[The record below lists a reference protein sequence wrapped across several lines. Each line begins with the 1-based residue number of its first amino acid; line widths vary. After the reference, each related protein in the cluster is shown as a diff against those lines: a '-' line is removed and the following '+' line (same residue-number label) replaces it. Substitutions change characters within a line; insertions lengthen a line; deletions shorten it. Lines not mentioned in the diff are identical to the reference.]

1 MMGTSHA
8 GQQEKASGYQQIS
21 NRAGPPAPGG
31 ACPGQSRERR
41 AGRQHGASGLGQMVS
56 HTVSSAFLV
65 PASELQAPTRCRA
78 NVAKARQ
85 VAMYLA
91 HVGLGLS
98 YTDAGRLFGRDR
110 TTVAHA
116 CRLVEERREDPRF
129 DASLDYLEQTLR
141 ARLFGTLEAVSA

>member
-1 MMGTSHA
+1 MMGASDA
-8 GQQEKASGYQQIS
+8 GQQEKVTGYQQVLCAE
-21 NRAGPPAPGG
+21 RPLPL
-31 ACPGQSRERR
+31 RE
-41 AGRQHGASGLGQMVS
+41 ATSGLGQMVAY
-56 HTVSSAFLV
+56 TVSSAFLV

-78 NVAKARQ
+78 HVAKARQ

-141 ARLFGTLEAVSA
+141 ARLCAGMEVAGA

>member
-1 MMGTSHA
+1 
-8 GQQEKASGYQQIS
+8 
-21 NRAGPPAPGG
+21 
-31 ACPGQSRERR
+31 
-41 AGRQHGASGLGQMVS
+41 
-56 HTVSSAFLV
+56 
-65 PASELQAPTRCRA
+65 
-78 NVAKARQ
+78 
-85 VAMYLA
+85 MYLA

>member
-1 MMGTSHA
+1 MVTHA
-8 GQQEKASGYQQIS
+8 
-21 NRAGPPAPGG
+21 
-31 ACPGQSRERR
+31 
-41 AGRQHGASGLGQMVS
+41 
-56 HTVSSAFLV
+56 VSSAFLV
-65 PASELQAPTRCRA
+65 PVNELRAPTRCEAR
-78 NVAKARQ
+78 VARARQ

-116 CRLVEERREDPRF
+116 CRLVEERRDDPRF

-141 ARLFGTLEAVSA
+141 ARLDPAPGAVRA

>member
-1 MMGTSHA
+1 MMGASQA
-8 GQQEKASGYQQIS
+8 GRQGKATGYQQILCGE
-21 NRAGPPAPGG
+21 GPSPRRETCG
-31 ACPGQSRERR
+31 A
-41 AGRQHGASGLGQMVS
+41 LGQMVA

-78 NVAKARQ
+78 QVAKARQ

-141 ARLFGTLEAVSA
+141 ARLCGGIKTVRA

>member
-1 MMGTSHA
+1 MSCRCGE
-8 GQQEKASGYQQIS
+8 GKLQEYPSAEG
-21 NRAGPPAPGG
+21 RGW
-31 ACPGQSRERR
+31 REINEKVIAR
-41 AGRQHGASGLGQMVS
+41 GLGQMVT

-65 PASELQAPTRCRA
+65 PVNELQAPTRCRA
-78 NVAKARQ
+78 RVARARQ

-116 CRLVEERREDPRF
+116 CRLVEEQREDPRF

-141 ARLFGTLEAVSA
+141 ARLGAGVGAARA